1 MVRVLV
7 TGGAGFIGSHTCA
20 CLIEHGYEIC
30 VLDSL
35 SHSDIRC
42 LSRIKQIFSE
52 KNINIKDKLNFFKG
66 DLRNKEF
73 VDSVFKKS
81 KNESKPINGVIHFA
95 GLKSVAESVLN
106 PMNYWE
112 NNLIG
117 SYNLI
122 KSMSENNCRTI
133 VFSSSATVYGNT
145 TDALIKESS
154 KIQPINPYGSTK
166 FAVENLLND
175 VFGAKKN
182 KWRVAIL
189 RYFNPIG
196 AHPSGLIGENP
207 INKPNNIF
215 PLIVNSAYEQNNLK
229 VFGNDWPTDDGTC
242 IRDYIHIMDLADGHI
257 KALDHLIKNDSQ
269 LINLNIG
276 TGQGY
281 SVLDLIKTFEIIN
294 NVKVPFIFSD
304 RRKGD
309 VCKLVA
315 NNLRAKKILNW
326 YPIRSIEDMCRDGW
340 RWKLLNPKGYSNQ
353 K

>member
-1 MVRVLV
+1 MKRILV
-7 TGGAGFIGSHTCA
+7 TGGAGFIGSHTCT
-20 CLIEHGYEIC
+20 CLIENGYEIC
-30 VLDSL
+30 IVDSL
-35 SHSDIRC
+35 SHSNIKSLYQIR
-42 LSRIKQIFSE
+42 QIFSE
-52 KNINIKDKLNFFKG
+52 KKINIDDKLKFFKG
-66 DLRNKEF
+66 DLRDKEF
-73 VDSVFKKS
+73 IDSVFKKS
-81 KNESKPINGVIHFA
+81 ENEANPINGVIHFA

-106 PMNYWE
+106 PMKYWE

-122 KSMSENNCRTI
+122 KSMSENNCTTI

-145 TDALIKESS
+145 SESLIKESS
-154 KIQPINPYGSTK
+154 KIKPINPYGSTK
-166 FAVENLLND
+166 YAVENLLND
-175 VFGAKKN
+175 IYVSQKDD
-182 KWRVAIL
+182 WRIGIL

-207 INKPNNIF
+207 LEKPNNIF
-215 PLIVNSAYEQNNLK
+215 PLIINSAYGENNLK
-229 VFGNDWPTDDGTC
+229 IFGKDWPTHDGTC

-257 KALDHLIKNDSQ
+257 KALDHLMTNDSQ

-315 NNLRAKKILNW
+315 NNLKAKKILDW
-326 YPIRSIEDMCRDGW
+326 YPKMSIEDMCRDGW
-340 RWKLLNPKGYSNQ
+340 RWKQMNPKGYS
-353 K
+353 